1 MQDSPQDANF
11 GATAQETILV
21 AVSGGPDAEAAVNFA
36 KTLADALNEPWTAI
50 HVQTPSNDGDG
61 PRARAAGD
69 ALGLAARLGASIA
82 TVPAPSVVDGLC
94 EQLEGSAIRHVVL
107 GHRGGRARWPWQR
120 PVLDA
125 LIDRASATCFH
136 VLPAQSGGRR
146 RRSIP
151 GVGAGSLLDYGS
163 AAAMVAATLIAA
175 ILLHRA
181 TGVRSLSVLF
191 LFPVIAA
198 AARLGVVPALFAAL
212 LAAAGYNFAFLEPIL
227 VPKPASIQS
236 WVMAAALAI
245 VGVYTG
251 GITATL
257 RGRAALSDRSAR
269 ENAGLAAFSQRLA
282 SVSGWTSTAEAVC
295 GQVSAMLDVNSVLLR
310 EVAGQLEVVA
320 SVPAGAE
327 LGPVDRAA
335 LEWAW
340 SHGIPAG
347 RGTDKVAVSEW
358 QFQPL
363 KTSLGMLAILGLARS
378 DSADPVRP
386 DKALLLSTLI
396 AQAALAHERL
406 RLEDDMRAGVR

>member
-1 MQDSPQDANF
+1 MQDSPQHKTF
-11 GATAQETILV
+11 EATAQETVLV
-21 AVSGGPDAEAAVNFA
+21 AVSGGPDAQSTVGFA
-36 KTLADALNEPWTAI
+36 KTLADALNEPWIAI
-50 HVQTPSNDGDG
+50 HVQTPSNDRDG
-61 PRARAAGD
+61 PRAQAAGD

-94 EQLEGSAIRHVVL
+94 EQLDGSVIQHVVI
-107 GHRGGRARWPWQR
+107 GHRARRTRWPWQR
-120 PVLDA
+120 SVLDA
-125 LIDRASATCFH
+125 LIDRAPATCFH
-136 VLPAQSGGRR
+136 VLPAQPGGRR

-151 GVGAGSLLDYGS
+151 GGGAGSLIDYGS
-163 AAAMVAATLIAA
+163 AAAMVAVTLIAA

-181 TGVRSLSVLF
+181 TGVRAISVLF

-212 LAAAGYNFAFLEPIL
+212 LAAAAYNLAFLEPVL
-227 VPKPASIQS
+227 VPKPAAIQS
-236 WVMAAALAI
+236 WVMAAALGI

-251 GITATL
+251 GITAML

-269 ENAGLAAFSQRLA
+269 ENAALAAFSQRLA
-282 SVSGWTSTAEAVC
+282 SVSDWTSTAEAVC
-295 GQVSAMLDVNSVLLR
+295 GQVSAMLDVQTVLLR
-310 EVAGQLEVVA
+310 EVAGELEIVA

-340 SHGIPAG
+340 AQGVPAG
-347 RGTDKVAVSEW
+347 RGTGKVAASEW

-363 KTSLGMLAILGLARS
+363 KTSLGMLAVLGLARS